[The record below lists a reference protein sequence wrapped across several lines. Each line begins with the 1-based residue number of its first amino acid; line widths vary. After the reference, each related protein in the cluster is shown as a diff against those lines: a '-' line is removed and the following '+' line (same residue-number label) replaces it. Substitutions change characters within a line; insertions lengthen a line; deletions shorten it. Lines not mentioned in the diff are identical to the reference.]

1 MKHLGDF
8 GLFFILGNGFVA
20 KSYPALEQ
28 DAVFEDASAVLADF
42 DGDQKK
48 DLFVA
53 SGGGENAS
61 NLQDRLY
68 RNNNNVPSRQD
79 LPQVAQNATVIRTF
93 DYDKDGDLDVFIG
106 NNSET
111 NRFGSTPDCYLL
123 KNTKGKFTLDQ
134 TKTFAKIG
142 MVTDAV
148 FTDFNSDRQT
158 DLIVIGEWMQPTF
171 FANKNGKF
179 TNVTTTVASSKNKG
193 IWQTILPFDIDHD
206 GDEDYLLGNWG
217 MNSKFNASETYPLKM
232 YYDDFDNNGT
242 FETIVAKEKNGKYYT
257 TMGLDELT
265 EQFSGMLKKKFNS
278 YQSFAGKTVEE
289 IFDPAML
296 AIAKQY
302 EVHTLQ
308 SGYLK
313 NNKGKFIFVPFSNAM
328 QVAPITSFV
337 AGNFVGDA
345 KPEVFAA
352 GNYFGISPYH
362 SRFDGFSGALI
373 IDQKTVLL
381 GHQIGI
387 DLTQK
392 AVRHLDILSVNSQN
406 YLLVT
411 INNKPAEVYQ
421 ITNKK

>member
-1 MKHLGDF
+1 M
-8 GLFFILGNGFVA
+8 
-20 KSYPALEQ
+20 
-28 DAVFEDASAVLADF
+28 
-42 DGDQKK
+42 
-48 DLFVA
+48 
-53 SGGGENAS
+53 
-61 NLQDRLY
+61 
-68 RNNNNVPSRQD
+68 
-79 LPQVAQNATVIRTF
+79 
-93 DYDKDGDLDVFIG
+93 
-106 NNSET
+106 
-111 NRFGSTPDCYLL
+111 L

-148 FTDFNSDRQT
+148 FTDFNSDGQT

-171 FANKNGKF
+171 FVNKNGKF